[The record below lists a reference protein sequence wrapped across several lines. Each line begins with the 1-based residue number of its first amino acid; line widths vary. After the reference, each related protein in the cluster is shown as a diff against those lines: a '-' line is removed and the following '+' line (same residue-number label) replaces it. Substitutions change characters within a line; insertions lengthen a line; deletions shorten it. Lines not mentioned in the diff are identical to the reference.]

1 MKNELDGKIEQQDE
15 LCILD
20 AFLNSQI
27 QSRNSLLSRAVE
39 NGGKVI
45 CLKPF
50 LDQARHKL

>member
-27 QSRNSLLSRAVE
+27 QSRHSLLSRAME